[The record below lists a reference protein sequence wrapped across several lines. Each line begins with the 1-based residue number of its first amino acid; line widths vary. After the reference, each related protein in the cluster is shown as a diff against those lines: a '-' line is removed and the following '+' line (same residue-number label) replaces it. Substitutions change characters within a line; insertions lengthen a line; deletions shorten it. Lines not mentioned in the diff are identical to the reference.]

1 MLLHRSGQWGRV
13 VAETLRDLFF
23 PAHCVHC
30 EMPTEGDWLCPTCRK
45 DINPVPDPKCPV
57 CSHAFSGT
65 SPEFLCV
72 NCGDR
77 QFYFDSAVAVW
88 RGQGVLRDL
97 IHRLKYDHATWLA
110 EPLAGLMVDGFTDAR
125 LADQTFDA
133 LVPVP
138 LHLRRQRERGHNQ
151 AAGLARELSRKTAI
165 PTRNLLQRTRYT
177 VTQTHF
183 DRQERM
189 QNLRDAFSLRQNAH
203 VLGQNLLLVDD
214 VFTTGSTLDECA
226 RVLTSAG
233 AKTVCALTLAR
244 G

>member
-1 MLLHRSGQWGRV
+1 MLLHRSGQWGRAA
-13 VAETLRDLFF
+13 AETLRDLFF
-23 PAHCVHC
+23 PAHCAHC
-30 EMPTEGDWLCPTCRK
+30 EEPAEGGFLCVTCRA
-45 DINPVPDPKCPV
+45 DIRPVPEPKCPV

-65 SPEFLCV
+65 SPEFMCV

-77 QFYFDSAVAVW
+77 QFYFDSAVAVFQS
-88 RGQGVLRDL
+88 RGVLRDL
-97 IHRLKYDHATWLA
+97 VHRLKYSRATWLA
-110 EPLAGLMVDGFTDAR
+110 TPLADLMTEGFADPRFAGL
-125 LADQTFDA
+125 TFDA
-133 LVPVP
+133 FVPIP
-138 LHLRRQRERGHNQ
+138 LHPRRQRERGHNQ
-151 AAGLARELSRKTAI
+151 SALLARELGRKKGLPA
-165 PTRNLLQRTRYT
+165 RNLLKRTRYT

-189 QNLRDAFSLRQNAH
+189 QNLRDAFSLRQNVQ